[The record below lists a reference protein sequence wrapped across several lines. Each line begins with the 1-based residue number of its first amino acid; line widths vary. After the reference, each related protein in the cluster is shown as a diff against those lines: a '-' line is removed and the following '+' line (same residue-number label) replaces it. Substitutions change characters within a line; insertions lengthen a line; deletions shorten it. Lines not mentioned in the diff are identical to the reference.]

1 MSIIMEYMEEYGL
14 DAKEALMMMV
24 VDKLDAITKEL
35 SKMNSS
41 EYADGLSQSIVE
53 ALKVLEFD

>member
-1 MSIIMEYMEEYGL
+1 MEEYGL

-53 ALKVLEFD
+53 ALKVLEID